1 MRSLKD
7 SIPLHLGAA
16 ASTYENAKGLRQSQ
30 TLGEQK
36 LWSFLRNRQLKVT
49 KFRRQ
54 HPVGNYVL
62 DFYCHESKI
71 AIELDANVH
80 KTSEAKEYGDTRT
93 MFLKDYEVTVLRFWN
108 AEVMNDINRVL
119 ATISSNL

>member
-1 MRSLKD
+1 M
-7 SIPLHLGAA
+7 
-16 ASTYENAKGLRQSQ
+16 
-30 TLGEQK
+30 
-36 LWSFLRNRQLKVT
+36 RNRQLKVT

-80 KTSEAKEYGDTRT
+80 KTSEAKEYDDTQT
-93 MFLKDYEVTVLRFWN
+93 MFLKDYEITVLRFWN

>member
-7 SIPLHLGAA
+7 SIPLLGAA
-16 ASTYENAKGLRQSQ
+16 ASTYANAKGLRQSQ
-30 TLGEQK
+30 TLVEQK
-36 LWSFLRNRQLKVT
+36 LWAFWRNRQLKGM

-54 HPVGNYVL
+54 HAVGNYVL

-80 KTSEAKEYGDTRT
+80 NTSEAKEYDDTQT
-93 MFLKDYEVTVLRFWN
+93 MFLKDYEITVLRFWN